1 METIQS
7 PGQQVPSFL
16 VPPHSKAFLFSVV
29 CCLVVCAIHGRAKIY
44 LKRLSQRDLPA
55 ITSFSS
61 ATAGLGLARRGRTKN
76 FRRFPPSFRTNET
89 SHLVFP
95 TEEKVSF
102 LILLLLFSRSPSLI
116 DVWNDLAR
124 GKHSRDDRKNVPNP
138 WPVRVHEMA
147 GEWSDAEGERI
158 GTREGG
164 AVYACNSPSGAL
176 CLSLCLGGNCCRL
189 EEGDRVP

>member
-1 METIQS
+1 MLSVARLATLFPAQVE
-7 PGQQVPSFL
+7 PGLGSLVPSYQSGTSAHMAL
-16 VPPHSKAFLFSVV
+16 SRRERAIKKWSRGWTRLGWRQYKVLANKSHPSSSLPPHSKAFLFSVV

-102 LILLLLFSRSPSLI
+102 LILLLLLFSRSPSL
-116 DVWNDLAR
+116 
-124 GKHSRDDRKNVPNP
+124 S
-138 WPVRVHEMA
+138 
-147 GEWSDAEGERI
+147 
-158 GTREGG
+158 
-164 AVYACNSPSGAL
+164 Y
-176 CLSLCLGGNCCRL
+176 
-189 EEGDRVP
+189 

>member
-1 METIQS
+1 MGWRQYKVLANKSHPSSSLPTPRPPFFCRLLSRRLRNTWKSQNLSKASFPTRS
-7 PGQQVPSFL
+7 PGN
-16 VPPHSKAFLFSVV
+16 HIILFHR
-29 CCLVVCAIHGRAKIY
+29 CGIGIGEERE
-44 LKRLSQRDLPA
+44 D
-55 ITSFSS
+55 
-61 ATAGLGLARRGRTKN
+61 KN

-102 LILLLLFSRSPSLI
+102 LILLLFPRSPSLI

-138 WPVRVHEMA
+138 WPVHEMA

-158 GTREGG
+158 GTREGLFMR
-164 AVYACNSPSGAL
+164 ATLPRERFV
-176 CLSLCLGGNCCRL
+176 CLSLCLGGN
-189 EEGDRVP
+189 

>member
-1 METIQS
+1 MHNFRPLILLQRKVGQLRSVSLPACLSFPRKSSPARLASLLSKWNIGTHGAFAPRASNKKVVSRRDVAGLETIQS
-7 PGQQVPSFL
+7 PGQQVL
-16 VPPHSKAFLFSVV
+16 VPPHSKASLFSVV

-102 LILLLLFSRSPSLI
+102 LILLLLFSRSPSL
-116 DVWNDLAR
+116 
-124 GKHSRDDRKNVPNP
+124 S
-138 WPVRVHEMA
+138 
-147 GEWSDAEGERI
+147 
-158 GTREGG
+158 
-164 AVYACNSPSGAL
+164 Y
-176 CLSLCLGGNCCRL
+176 
-189 EEGDRVP
+189 

>member
-1 METIQS
+1 MHNFRPLILLQRKVGQLRSVSLPAQPPLFPAQVEPRLASLLSKWNIGTHGAFAPRASNKKVVSRRDVAGLETIQS

-29 CCLVVCAIHGRAKIY
+29 CCLVCAIHGRAKIY

-102 LILLLLFSRSPSLI
+102 LILLLLFSRSPSL
-116 DVWNDLAR
+116 
-124 GKHSRDDRKNVPNP
+124 S
-138 WPVRVHEMA
+138 
-147 GEWSDAEGERI
+147 
-158 GTREGG
+158 
-164 AVYACNSPSGAL
+164 Y
-176 CLSLCLGGNCCRL
+176 
-189 EEGDRVP
+189 